1 MSDALWAGRSP
12 RREGAGLVG
21 PYEDSMIIRSGWYF
35 SALVNQREMDARETV
50 VRLPRI
56 SSSAVFIWPTSTQH
70 LLFGM
75 RGRADQMIHGEK
87 DADMQPFRI
96 SLTAVRL
103 LCFAS

>member
-1 MSDALWAGRSP
+1 MG
-12 RREGAGLVG
+12 REGLG
-21 PYEDSMIIRSGWYF
+21 
-35 SALVNQREMDARETV
+35 ARTV
-50 VRLPRI
+50 DVELPRI

-75 RGRADQMIHGEK
+75 RWRADQMIHEEK
-87 DADMQPFRI
+87 DSDMQPFRI